1 MHRKREA
8 WGLPPITTIA
18 RHWPERDMTTT
29 CLLAWA
35 LALLL
40 LPVLFLA
47 WLLESRTDR
56 ARRWRRAG
64 WSQQRIADRL
74 GCSRYQVRKLLAA

>member
-1 MHRKREA
+1 MN
-8 WGLPPITTIA
+8 
-18 RHWPERDMTTT
+18 TT

-40 LPVLFLA
+40 LPALFLA

-56 ARRWRRAG
+56 IRRLHASG
-64 WSQQRIADRL
+64 MPQTAIAARL
-74 GCSRYQVRKLLAA
+74 GISRYQVRKALT